1 MKYYV
6 RILFYIAEMLAKAK
20 LFIHI

>member
-6 RILFYIAEMLAKAK
+6 RIMFYIAEMLAKAK